1 MSPDRW
7 GECSQASLLS
17 FLIRHTHLLLIP
29 FPTWGSQIKTSVGG
43 RRKQGWEWLW
53 GGMRSVE
60 ASGYFV
66 LEEWGWDWCSRQRPP
81 PSPPCLGRSTLL
93 GQQGGGGARLDRP
106 HSHGLNLNTASCWP
120 TLHFCLPRGKQ
131 RSHLAESS
139 ARAPQKVCGKYSICL
154 GTIQGNPCLY
164 INSWKTFIVFASK

>member
-120 TLHFCLPRGKQ
+120 TLHFSVSPGGSRDPTWQSLLQGHLK
-131 RSHLAESS
+131 RS
-139 ARAPQKVCGKYSICL
+139 V
-154 GTIQGNPCLY
+154 GN
-164 INSWKTFIVFASK
+164 TAFAWVQYKETHACT